1 MITLYDPLDEIFLED
16 NNTKPPLRHLM
27 SDLMDELGYQDKDD
41 FNNALLRSFE
51 ICCMLKIPISEN
63 FKKIYRFRDNVVE
76 VEWQVSDLGCYLL
89 LINGNTR
96 NPNVARAQLH
106 AITAR
111 LKKDH
116 VL

>member
-1 MITLYDPLDEIFLED
+1 MITLYDPLDELLQDEYE
-16 NNTKPPLRHLM
+16 NKAPLRHLM
-27 SDLMDELGYQDKDD
+27 SDLMDELGYQDKSD

-63 FKKIYRFRDNVVE
+63 FKKIYRFRDNAVE

-106 AITAR
+106 AIIAR
-111 LKKDH
+111 LKKN
-116 VL
+116 